1 MADEFAPASQII
13 DVDPL
18 TNTTQ
23 RMTITPDQQ
32 LILETTTNI
41 DDVARM
47 NAEQANSV
55 SRTSRS
61 GDMVHVARLPMLV
74 YLDLAQRGVLYDK
87 RRMRKWLLSEEA
99 RPYRT
104 HHYAS

>member
-32 LILETTTNI
+32 LILETTTDI
-41 DDVARM
+41 ADVARQ

-87 RRMRKWLLSEEA
+87 AAMRKWLLSEEA

>member
-1 MADEFAPASQII
+1 MADEFAPASQVI

-18 TNTTQ
+18 TGTSQ
-23 RMTITPDQQ
+23 RMTITPDQR

-41 DDVARM
+41 DDVAKM
-47 NAEQANSV
+47 NAEQANNV

-74 YLDLAQRGVLYDK
+74 YLDLSERGILNDK
-87 RRMRKWLLSEEA
+87 AAMKKWLLSDEA